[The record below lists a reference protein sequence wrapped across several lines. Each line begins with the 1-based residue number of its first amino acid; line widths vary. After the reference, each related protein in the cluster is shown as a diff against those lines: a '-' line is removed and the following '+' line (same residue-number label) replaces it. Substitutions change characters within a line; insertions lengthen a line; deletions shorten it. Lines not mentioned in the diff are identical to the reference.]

1 MQACGCNI
9 LYSVIVVM
17 KPTILRNVAF
27 LLAILILAI
36 GVEMIVNRTSQESFV
51 PAINEVYKPYVRKV
65 RNYSA
70 DKIEKFTTHAHVFL
84 KKFRLM

>member
-1 MQACGCNI
+1 
-9 LYSVIVVM
+9 M

-36 GVEMIVNRTSQESFV
+36 GIEMMVNGTRQESFV
-51 PAINEVYKPYVRKV
+51 PAINEVYKPYVRKA

-70 DKIEKFTTHAHVFL
+70 DKIEKFTTHAQVFL